1 MSVHEQ
7 TIRPIAVAGQGGCGC
22 GCDGAGGAG
31 GTSSCG
37 CGDCLA
43 GSATGRL
50 RPRWFGGQ
58 LVGPE
63 DLAQTGVWLLERM
76 RRHNRL
82 LHGWGVVCGVTVR
95 TVRFGDGG
103 RLPWLL
109 DVSPGYVL
117 GPYGDEIVVDHRV
130 RVDVR
135 DALPGG
141 TDGCPPPTDPWCA
154 PVRERR
160 EPGRTYYLAVRYDE
174 CLTVPVAAAGCGCE
188 DTACEYSRVREG
200 FTLGVLDTLPDVYV
214 EGEDGTR
221 QETTG
226 CSSRITDTGTRPCP
240 RCPTQPWVVLADFTV
255 AADGTLSVDQLRNR
269 RFTASFGG
277 FGFYCGQSGD
287 GREAAGWSDVTRQ
300 ALAHAFASTHAR
312 EILAADGPEQVRAMP
327 ARRLLGVSR
336 TARLADLLGDR
347 TVADLARTD
356 PEDLVEAARAAEV
369 APDPV
374 LEAIDRANLV
384 LRLTDG

>member
-1 MSVHEQ
+1 MTVHER
-7 TIRPIAVAGQGGCGC
+7 TIRPAAVAGHGGGGCGC
-22 GCDGAGGAG
+22 AGGSE
-31 GTSSCG
+31 TSSACG

-43 GSATGRL
+43 GNATGRL

-95 TVRFGDGG
+95 TVRYGDGG

-117 GPYGDEIVVDHRV
+117 GPYGDEIVVDHKI

-135 DALPGG
+135 DSLPGG
-141 TDGCPPPTDPWCA
+141 ADGCPPPSDPWCA

-160 EPGRTYYLAVRYDE
+160 EPGRTYYLAVRYEE
-174 CLTVPVAAAGCGCE
+174 CLTAPVAAAGCGCE

-200 FTLGVLDTLPDVYV
+200 FALGVLDTLPDVYV
-214 EGEDGTR
+214 NGEDDSR

-226 CSSRITDTGTRPCP
+226 CSSRMSETGTRPCP
-240 RCPTQPWVVLADFTV
+240 PCPTQPWVVLADFTV

-277 FGFYCGQSGD
+277 YGFFCGQPGQD
-287 GREAAGWSDVTRQ
+287 RLTGWTEVTRQ
-300 ALAHAFASTHAR
+300 ALAHAFSSSYAQ
-312 EILAADGPEQVRAMP
+312 EILAAGDPEAVRAMP
-327 ARRLLGVSR
+327 ARTLLGVAR

-347 TVADLARTD
+347 TVADLARAD
-356 PEDLVEAARAAEV
+356 PETLAEEAHAAEV
-369 APDPV
+369 PPGPV

-384 LRLTDG
+384 LRLTSG